1 MMSTKQLYR
10 SKTNKIIAG
19 ICGGIGEYANVDPTI
34 IRVFAVFLIIITGL
48 VPGLLTYFIAMF
60 IIPEKS
66 DETVEK

>member
-1 MMSTKQLYR
+1 MSTKQLYR

-19 ICGGIGEYANVDPTI
+19 ICGGIGEYTNVDPTI
-34 IRVFAVFLIIITGL
+34 IRVFAVFLIIITGV

-66 DETVEK
+66 DVTKEE

>member
-19 ICGGIGEYANVDPTI
+19 ICGGIGEYTNVDPTI
-34 IRVFAVFLIIITGL
+34 IRVFAVFLIIITGV

-66 DETVEK
+66 DVTKEE

>member
-1 MMSTKQLYR
+1 MSTKQLYR

-60 IIPEKS
+60 IIPEKN